1 MELVL
6 ATTNMHKIREF
17 RDMLKRFAH
26 IDVLSLLNFPEYVPP
41 PENGTTFK
49 ENASLKGEHAG
60 KALNRWVLADDSGLV
75 VPVLKGA
82 PGIFS
87 RRYAGNDATDT
98 ENRQKLLRE
107 MESFG
112 DADRHAYYECCL
124 VLANEQGIQKI
135 VTGTC
140 EGTLLEHERGRNG
153 FAYDSLFVKYD
164 YDKTFAEIAED
175 AKNRISHRAKAF
187 EKLASFL
194 ETHCK

>member
-17 RDMLKRFAH
+17 RDMLKRFGH
-26 IDVLSLLNFPEYVPP
+26 IDVLSLHNFPEYVPP

-49 ENASLKGEHAG
+49 ENASLKAEHAG
-60 KALNRWVLADDSGLV
+60 KALNKWVLADDSGLV

-107 MESFG
+107 MEIFG
-112 DADRHAYYECCL
+112 DADRHAYYECCI
-124 VLANEQGIQKI
+124 VLANSEGIQKI
-135 VTGTC
+135 ATGTC
-140 EGTLLEHERGRNG
+140 
-153 FAYDSLFVKYD
+153 
-164 YDKTFAEIAED
+164 
-175 AKNRISHRAKAF
+175 
-187 EKLASFL
+187 
-194 ETHCK
+194 